1 MFEPLAEVPVTGR
14 TVVILSVK
22 PPGTRAV
29 AAPGTCV
36 LLPVLAVTRTRRR
49 CRSKLSFSTR
59 PRVNFVVGDQR

>member
-1 MFEPLAEVPVTGR
+1 MFEPFALVAATGR
-14 TVVILSVK
+14 TVVILSVN
-22 PPGTRAV
+22 PPGTSAV
-29 AAPGTCV
+29 AAPGTWV